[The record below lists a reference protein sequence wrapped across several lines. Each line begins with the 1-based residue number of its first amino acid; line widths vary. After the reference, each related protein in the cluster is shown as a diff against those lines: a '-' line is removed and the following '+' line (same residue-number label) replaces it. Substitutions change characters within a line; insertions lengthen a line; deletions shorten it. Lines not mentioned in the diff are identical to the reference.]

1 MTQTFY
7 WHDYETFGTDPMR
20 DRPAQF
26 AGLRTDLELNPIGK
40 PKVIYCKP
48 ANDFLPNPEACLI
61 TGITPQI
68 ALEKGVREADFTAAI
83 HTELAQA
90 GTCTLGYN
98 NLRFDDEVTRFC
110 LYRNFY
116 DPYAREWQNGNS
128 RWDIIDMVRTC
139 YALRPDGIEWPR
151 HPDGKPS
158 FKLSDL
164 STANNIKHEHAHD
177 ALSDVYATIGIARLV
192 KTQQNRLYDYLFNN
206 RDKHTL
212 AQQLNVVE
220 QNPVLHTSSKYPSE
234 YGCTSMIVPLIM
246 HPYNRNSVIVYDLR
260 YDPSELIELTADEI
274 RERLYTKTENLP
286 GNAKRIPIK
295 EIHLNKCPVI
305 APIKTLTEQARQQ
318 IQLDTTLSEKNL
330 RTLLKTKNLTSK
342 IKNVYNNR
350 GFPLISDPD
359 LALYSGGFFSE
370 TDRKAMQQ
378 IRQIQPENLVKLTTQ
393 FEDTRLPEMLFR
405 YRARNY
411 PETLTR
417 EEQERWEEY
426 RIAKLTDPNENGS
439 MTIDQYE
446 QQLNTLAASSDLTS
460 EKKKILKSLN
470 EYISV
475 LVDQSHS

>member
-7 WHDYETFGTDPMR
+7 WHDYETFGADPMR

-40 PKVIYCKP
+40 PNVIYCKP

-68 ALEKGVREADFTAAI
+68 ALKKGIREADFIAAI

-128 RWDIIDMVRTC
+128 RWDIIDMIRAC

-177 ALSDVYATIGIARLV
+177 ALSDLYATIAMARLI
-192 KTQQNRLYDYLFNN
+192 KTQQSRLYDYLFNN
-206 RDKHTL
+206 RDKQTL

-220 QNPVLHTSSKYPSE
+220 QKPVLHTSSKYPSE
-234 YGCTSMIVPLIM
+234 YGCTSMIVPLSA

-260 YDPSELIELTADEI
+260 YDPSDLIELSADEI
-274 RERLYTKTENLP
+274 RERLYTKTEDLP
-286 GNAKRIPIK
+286 ENAKRIPIK
-295 EIHLNKCPVI
+295 EIHLNKCPVV

-318 IQLDTTLSEKNL
+318 IQLDTNLCEKNL
-330 RTLLKTKNLTSK
+330 RTLLKTKNLANK
-342 IKNVYNNR
+342 IKDTYNNR
-350 GFPLISDPD
+350 DFPLISDPD
-359 LALYSGGFFSE
+359 LALYSGGFFSAE
-370 TDRKAMQQ
+370 DRKIMQV
-378 IRQIQPENLVKLTTQ
+378 IREATPENLSKLATP

-411 PETLTR
+411 PETLNR
-417 EEQERWEEY
+417 DEQERWEEY
-426 RIAKLTDPNENGS
+426 RIAKLTDPNESGN
-439 MTIDQYE
+439 MTIDQYK
-446 QQLNTLAASSDLTS
+446 QHLNALATS
-460 EKKKILKSLN
+460 NEITPEKKNILKSLN
-470 EYISV
+470 EYISI
-475 LVDQSHS
+475 LSD